1 MAYSYKPELSRL
13 DEVIDFYERA
23 DGSEYKVYG
32 KTDPKDEYCRFH
44 FTGEKELGLEE
55 LRLALMQIQSNEE
68 NTNPY
73 LIQVIGKATGKSKK
87 LTSITFQLNKPLQYL
102 PVNQNMGNVQS
113 GKTEYLLERL
123 LEQNNA
129 LLSRVTALEA
139 EDEQDEPEQMGAL
152 GSILNNP
159 QVQTLLIGALGKLF
173 AGNAPQGSAI
183 AGINDNNEV
192 ALIVDQLMSKGVTVD
207 HLRKL
212 NEMSEVRLK
221 SLLIML

>member
-1 MAYSYKPELSRL
+1 MAYIYKPELSQL
-13 DEVIDFYERA
+13 EEVMEFYERA
-23 DGSEYKVYG
+23 DGSEYRVFG

-44 FTGEKELGLEE
+44 FEGEKELGMEE
-55 LRLALMQIQSNEE
+55 LRAALMQIMRNEE

-73 LIQVIGKATGKSKK
+73 LIQVIGQAKGKSKK
-87 LTSITFQLNKPLQYL
+87 LTSITFQLNKPSQYL
-102 PVNQNMGNVQS
+102 PVNQPQGIS
-113 GKTEYLLERL
+113 GKTEYLLEKL

-129 LLSRVTALEA
+129 LLSRVSALEA
-139 EDEQDEPEQMGAL
+139 EDDEDEPEQIGSL

-173 AGNAPQGSAI
+173 TGNQPQGNAI
-183 AGINDNNEV
+183 AGINDTNEIS
-192 ALIVDQLMSKGVTVD
+192 LIIDQLMSKGVTID

>member
-102 PVNQNMGNVQS
+102 PANQNMGNVQS
-113 GKTEYLLERL
+113 GKTEYLLEKL

-139 EDEQDEPEQMGAL
+139 EEEQDEPEQMGAL

-183 AGINDNNEV
+183 AGISDNNEV